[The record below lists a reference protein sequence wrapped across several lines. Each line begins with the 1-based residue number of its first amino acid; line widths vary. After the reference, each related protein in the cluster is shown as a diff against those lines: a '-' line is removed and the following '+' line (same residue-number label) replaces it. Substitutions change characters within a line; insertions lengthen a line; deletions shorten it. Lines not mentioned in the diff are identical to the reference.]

1 MSYRIHTDGS
11 CLGNPGPGGVG
22 IVILKDGEVINQ
34 LSFGEKHTTNNQM
47 ELTAVIA
54 AISFIRQ
61 EYNYNGNIEVFTD
74 AKYVVNGMNEW
85 RHGWKKKNWRTSKNK
100 PVENLELWQLL
111 DSIGN
116 ECTYTHEYGHV
127 GNMYN
132 EMANDLAQKA
142 AQEMK

>member
-61 EYNYNGNIEVFTD
+61 EYNYRGNINVFTD
-74 AKYVVNGMNEW
+74 AKYVVDGMNEW
-85 RHGWKKKNWRTSKNK
+85 RHGWKRKTGELQRTN
-100 PVENLELWQLL
+100 QLKTL
-111 DSIGN
+111 NSGS
-116 ECTYTHEYGHV
+116 C
-127 GNMYN
+127 
-132 EMANDLAQKA
+132 
-142 AQEMK
+142 